1 MTRTV
6 KAEVPAIVGV
16 PESRPAA
23 ERVRPAGRLP
33 AVSAKPNG
41 DDPALALSDWLY
53 ATPRVALG
61 SAAGSTAIAGHET
74 VSA

>member
-1 MTRTV
+1 M
-6 KAEVPAIVGV
+6 
-16 PESRPAA
+16 S
-23 ERVRPAGRLP
+23 RPAGRLP